1 MKIENEFSITHE
13 QFLQGMKEM
22 IKITTD
28 VLDIFKRAYIKNQ
41 DPFVKLEIEK
51 YTESLVNSVRLLK
64 SYTIRVENNIIV
76 LPIIVFNDGVAIFGY
91 RMKDKIDFSKDGLIK
106 LLKRKRKKDGELI
119 ARIYER

>member
-1 MKIENEFSITHE
+1 MKIENEFQITHE

-41 DPFVKLEIEK
+41 DPFIKLEMEQ

-64 SYTIRVENNIIV
+64 SYTIRVENNIGV
-76 LPIIVFNDGVAIFGY
+76 LPIAVFNDGAVIFGY
-91 RMKDKIDFSKDGLIK
+91 RMKDKDDFSKRWYDEIT
-106 LLKRKRKKDGELI
+106 KKENGKEMVI
-119 ARIYER
+119 